1 MEKQY
6 RILILIAQKQIQ
18 ALSVDDKGRTEP
30 ISINGNVRMS
40 YNSSDDLNELI
51 TSIKDTYNIDSFS
64 DLVFS
69 VFVINFDADS
79 QIIKQFRSMLDGA
92 KNLNVVNA
100 AFILPLASG
109 KKAKFKN
116 GESRT
121 AQILESDYHICL
133 NEDSSS
139 VCEKAASG
147 ADENTQILVAE
158 DFAFIFNLNAKDF
171 GLLEE
176 EIKAETTEET
186 LQEQPSNIPEEKTEQ
201 IPEKESLPMVVESQP
216 PAVTENKIGKMIF
229 VDGGNIDSN
238 FVEKNCVSVDTI
250 AGKYTSQYF
259 KERIEDFYISSTPV
273 TIQEYYDVTGNLPT
287 ALLYLLLSKNGY
299 EEGKYMFKDD
309 PFISE
314 RELNTARNL
323 KKFFVMPKAVLERVD
338 KTLLDKATFYEKEN
352 VYMELINQYGKNT
365 PVTHIT
371 ENEVSFFCNEL
382 SKRENLEPCYNGI
395 YPIDKSGYRLPSPRE
410 WLYVALGGNN
420 HDNFQYS
427 GSDTL
432 SDVGWYKDNSLHTI
446 HPVAQKNPNTL
457 GLYDMSGLIRECV
470 CACTIDTYT
479 NYAIGGSYCTSYEKC
494 ALARTNESM
503 EVTNN
508 NSFFCEKDVG
518 FRICRSLTAKDIE
531 ERAYWESLKNEKEA
545 AKLKA

>member
-69 VFVINFDADS
+69 VFVVNFDADTK
-79 QIIKQFRSMLDGA
+79 ILKQLCAMLDGA
-92 KNLNVVNA
+92 NDLNTVNA
-100 AFILPLASG
+100 AFILPFASG
-109 KKAKFKN
+109 KKEKFKKDEN
-116 GESRT
+116 RT

-133 NEDSSS
+133 NEDFSI

-158 DFAFIFNLNAKDF
+158 DFAFIFNLSAKDF

-176 EIKAETTEET
+176 EIKAEIIEET
-186 LQEQPSNIPEEKTEQ
+186 IKEQSDSETEEKTEQ
-201 IPEKESLPMVVESQP
+201 IPEKGSLPMVVENQP
-216 PAVTENKIGKMIF
+216 PAVTENKIVRMVF
-229 VDGGNIDSN
+229 VEGGNIDSD
-238 FVEKNCVSVDTI
+238 FVEKNLVSSHSI

-259 KERIEDFYISSTPV
+259 GERIEDFYISSTPV
-273 TIQEYYDVTGNLPT
+273 TVQEYYDVTGNLPT
-287 ALLYLLLSKNGY
+287 ALLYLLLHKNGY
-299 EEGKYMFKDD
+299 EEDKYMFKDD

-314 RELNTARNL
+314 QELNAVRNL

-352 VYMELINQYGKNT
+352 VYTELINQYGKNT
-365 PVTHIT
+365 PVTYIT

-395 YPIDKSGYRLPSPRE
+395 HPIEKEGYRLPTPKE
-410 WLYVALGGNN
+410 WLYAALGGIN
-420 HDNFQYS
+420 HNDFQYS

-446 HPVAQKNPNTL
+446 HSVEQRNPNTL

-494 ALARTNESM
+494 ALARINESM

-518 FRICRSLTAKDIE
+518 FRVCRST
-531 ERAYWESLKNEKEA
+531 
-545 AKLKA
+545 AKLKSWYESLENADSF